1 MHMEA
6 YLGAPESYDLARIA
20 GSPSLQL
27 RIPGG
32 VPGDIATA
40 SIVVNSISEG
50 ATFRFRC
57 TVDDWA
63 YQYVHLNDCSIVR

>member
-6 YLGAPESYDLARIA
+6 YLGAPESYDEVKVQGVPNLT
-20 GSPSLQL
+20 L

-40 SIVVNSISEG
+40 SIVVNSIPKSAVRPPGPADHEG
-50 ATFRFRC
+50 SARSVLYGGR
-57 TVDDWA
+57 
-63 YQYVHLNDCSIVR
+63 